1 MPTVGNGKSASSR
14 SRPVEEVPHLQS
26 RAPAPH
32 SKWNREFV
40 KQYWNANYNKENEP
54 SVSPFTDPHYREPFD
69 DLVNRNT
76 QHNKVT
82 RDMLDIQLNN
92 PELMQKLY
100 SPRAPHRPN
109 ITSLHQ
115 HYNMGKASYAPPIPL
130 DEDWSQVP
138 RLESYENLDGT
149 FHPRELMSLGE
160 AEGKGTRRPKSAGAV
175 GGAYMKEFGTLPANK
190 VRDARVP
197 AVRKDRVENNRD
209 LGSGGFGMDGT
220 AETGKSISRKYG
232 SRQEQ
237 VPLVTESARNHHLQ
251 GARPQSADPVFSSRS
266 VATYSEYPAEA
277 EPEKPAFADWD
288 IRELSTLSPKK
299 QQIYN

>member
-14 SRPVEEVPHLQS
+14 SRPPLDEVPHLQS

-40 KQYWNANYNKENEP
+40 KQYWNANYNKENEVNHLPAP

-130 DEDWSQVP
+130 EHPHQVL
-138 RLESYENLDGT
+138 RVS
-149 FHPRELMSLGE
+149 
-160 AEGKGTRRPKSAGAV
+160 RR
-175 GGAYMKEFGTLPANK
+175 
-190 VRDARVP
+190 RR
-197 AVRKDRVENNRD
+197 
-209 LGSGGFGMDGT
+209 
-220 AETGKSISRKYG
+220 
-232 SRQEQ
+232 
-237 VPLVTESARNHHLQ
+237 
-251 GARPQSADPVFSSRS
+251 
-266 VATYSEYPAEA
+266 
-277 EPEKPAFADWD
+277 
-288 IRELSTLSPKK
+288 
-299 QQIYN
+299 